1 MTGSAPVTAPK
12 ISASCSP
19 SSRRRGVAAAS
30 RNSCTSASVGAVF
43 GSAMTDSVVQKTSS
57 LQLGEQFEVARIP
70 GELRDTPVRHAV
82 HRELRDIG
90 VSPCRRDTAELPEV
104 CAAGAQVGG
113 DTIVLDDQ
121 LDATP
126 A

>member
-1 MTGSAPVTAPK
+1 MTGSTPVTSRK
-12 ISASCSP
+12 ISASRSP

-30 RNSCTSASVGAVF
+30 RNSRTSASVGAVF
-43 GSAMTDSVVQKTSS
+43 GSPMTPSVVENASS
-57 LQLGEQFEVARIP
+57 LQLGEQFEVARVP
-70 GELRDTPVRHAV
+70 GELRDTPAHHAV

-121 LDATP
+121 LDAT
-126 A
+126 